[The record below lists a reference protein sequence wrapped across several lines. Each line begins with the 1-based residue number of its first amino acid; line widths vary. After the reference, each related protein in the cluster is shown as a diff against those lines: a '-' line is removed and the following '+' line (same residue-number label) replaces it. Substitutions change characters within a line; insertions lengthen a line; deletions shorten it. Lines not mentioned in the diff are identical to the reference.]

1 MSEQMFHIDSDN
13 LSLSQNDL
21 RQKYESL
28 KAGEEMSFVFQENPE
43 SFIRALSLS
52 NSDKFSYEQTQN
64 GPQQWTLK
72 IKRKK
77 ESCCGFCGGE

>member
-1 MSEQMFHIDSDN
+1 MSEQMIHIDSKN
-13 LSLSQNDL
+13 LSVNQSDL
-21 RQKYESL
+21 RQKFDNLEV
-28 KAGEEMSFVFQENPE
+28 GEEMSVVFQENPE
-43 SFIRALSLS
+43 FFIKALSLS
-52 NSDKFSYEQTQN
+52 NSEKFSYEQTQN